1 MTPLGPPVDLLQL
14 AAELVDV
21 PSESFSEAALVDLIE
36 QRLRSWDHLEC
47 TRIGDNL
54 VARTE
59 LGRAARVVLG
69 GHTDT
74 VPTDGNQSARVDG
87 DVLWGVGATDMK
99 GGLAVMMAIAQAH
112 QSPPVDL
119 SFVFYARE
127 EVAAHH
133 SGLGELANARPEL
146 LEGDVAILGEPTAG
160 DVEAGCQGSVR
171 VRVTLRGVR
180 AHTARAWMGRN
191 AIHRLGGLL
200 VSLGS
205 YRPRRPEIQ
214 GCRFHEAM
222 QAVSVSGGVA
232 GNVVPDE
239 VQLDIAHRFAP
250 DRSAEQATEHLM
262 DLLAGHLADGDDV
275 EVTDLADAA
284 MPALDHPFVSGMV
297 ERRSLAVRA
306 KLGWT
311 DVARFAAMG
320 VPAIN
325 LGPGDPTL
333 AHTSDERV
341 EGTSLRATY
350 EALDEAIRTGFRPVR
365 VSW

>member
-1 MTPLGPPVDLLQL
+1 VTQRDPPLDLLQFT
-14 AAELVDV
+14 AELVDV
-21 PSESFSEAALVDLIE
+21 PSESFSETALVDLIE
-36 QRLRSWDHLEC
+36 DRLRSWDHLEC

-59 LGRAARVVLG
+59 LGRSARVVLG

-74 VPTDGNQSARVDG
+74 VPADGNRSALIDD
-87 DVLWGVGATDMK
+87 DVVWGLGSTDMK
-99 GGLAVMMAIAQAH
+99 GGLAVMIALAEAH
-112 QSPPVDL
+112 HTPPVDL

-133 SGLGELANARPEL
+133 SGLGELADARPDL
-146 LEGDVAILGEPTAG
+146 LEGDVAILGEPTGG

-171 VRVTLRGVR
+171 VRVTLRGAR

-200 VSLGS
+200 VVLGS
-205 YRPRRPEIQ
+205 YQPRRPEIQ
-214 GCRFHEAM
+214 GCRFHEAL

-239 VQLDIAHRFAP
+239 VVLDIAHRFAP
-250 DRSAEQATEHLM
+250 DRSAEEATEHLM
-262 DLLAGHLADGDDV
+262 DLLVDHLEEGDDV
-275 EVTDLADAA
+275 EVTDVADAA
-284 MPALDHPFVSGMV
+284 LPALDHPFVSGMV
-297 ERRSLAVRA
+297 QRRSLGVRA

-320 VPAIN
+320 VPAVN

-333 AHTSDERV
+333 AHTRHERV
-341 EGTSLRATY
+341 EGTNIRATY
-350 EALDEAIRTGFRPVR
+350 DALDEAIRAGF
-365 VSW
+365 